1 MKKNGIT
8 ITTGYKRKDGKEI
21 TKEHVVYPEDIAA
34 YREEI
39 RTLLKAKGY
48 DPDYS
53 NYQADLLPDKEMAYM
68 MCHYPKCSVYVD
80 TITLYD

>member
-53 NYQADLLPDKEMAYM
+53 NDQADWMSDNDMAYM
-68 MCHYPKCSVYVD
+68 MCQYPKCSVYVD